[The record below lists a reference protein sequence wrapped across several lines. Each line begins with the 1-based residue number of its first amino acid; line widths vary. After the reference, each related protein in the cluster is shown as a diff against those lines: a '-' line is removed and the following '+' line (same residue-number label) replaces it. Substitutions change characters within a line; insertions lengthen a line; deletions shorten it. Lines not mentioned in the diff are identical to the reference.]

1 MPISD
6 PAQYK
11 NKYKASERPE
21 FYQPYPSD
29 SNDKPFMTY
38 EELQA
43 GVMGKPAPK
52 QGK

>member
-1 MPISD
+1 MPIPD

-38 EELQA
+38 EA
-43 GVMGKPAPK
+43 ISGGAMGKAAPK

>member
-29 SNDKPFMTY
+29 SNDGPFMTY
-38 EELQA
+38 EKLSQGA
-43 GVMGKPAPK
+43 PGKAAPK

>member
-1 MPISD
+1 MPIPD

-29 SNDKPFMTY
+29 SNDGPFMSY
-38 EELQA
+38 EGISKGA
-43 GVMGKPAPK
+43 PGKAAPK